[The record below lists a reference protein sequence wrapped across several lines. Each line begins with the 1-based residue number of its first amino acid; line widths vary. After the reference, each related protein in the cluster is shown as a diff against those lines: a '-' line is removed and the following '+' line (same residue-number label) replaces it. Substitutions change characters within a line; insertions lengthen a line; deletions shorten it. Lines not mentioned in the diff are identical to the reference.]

1 MEASG
6 ATDTIR
12 AHQAR
17 HRHQK
22 ALALQLFE
30 TGPLVFINLFVYG
43 VCAHMHEHTRTRYL
57 SLFFPGSLLLS
68 LCLSVFLSPS
78 FSHARSLSHTQTRM
92 YLRLTSAGS
101 LNICAVAPRV
111 HAVTRA
117 GSVAQ
122 VALRVRA
129 VLAALQSRCQV
140 WRMREIRYFTQPRRR
155 KVDFIKP
162 PFPIL
167 QRGSERLLV
176 HPSPADLDKLLRH
189 ENGTTR
195 AERRAHV
202 CCRCSRRVAPHDL
215 TYSVFSMQ

>member
-1 MEASG
+1 VCTHA
-6 ATDTIR
+6 R
-12 AHQAR
+12 AH
-17 HRHQK
+17 
-22 ALALQLFE
+22 
-30 TGPLVFINLFVYG
+30 T
-43 VCAHMHEHTRTRYL
+43 HTL
-57 SLFFPGSLLLS
+57 SLSFFLGFSLVVSMSVCLPLPLLLS
-68 LCLSVFLSPS
+68 RAL
-78 FSHARSLSHTQTRM
+78 SLSHTQTRM

>member
-1 MEASG
+1 MSVC
-6 ATDTIR
+6 
-12 AHQAR
+12 
-17 HRHQK
+17 
-22 ALALQLFE
+22 L
-30 TGPLVFINLFVYG
+30 PL
-43 VCAHMHEHTRTRYL
+43 
-57 SLFFPGSLLLS
+57 PLLLS
-68 LCLSVFLSPS
+68 RAL
-78 FSHARSLSHTQTRM
+78 SLSHTQTRM

-176 HPSPADLDKLLRH
+176 HPFPADLDKL
-189 ENGTTR
+189 
-195 AERRAHV
+195 
-202 CCRCSRRVAPHDL
+202 
-215 TYSVFSMQ
+215 